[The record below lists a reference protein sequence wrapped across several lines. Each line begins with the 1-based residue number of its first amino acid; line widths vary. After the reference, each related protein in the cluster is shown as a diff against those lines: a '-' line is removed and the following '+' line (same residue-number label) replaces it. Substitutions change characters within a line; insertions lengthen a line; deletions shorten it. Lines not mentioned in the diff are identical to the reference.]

1 MPPGEELKLMSES
14 LSLPND
20 LSKIDLVAC
29 GINFIDFVQK
39 EGEIIF
45 VPSGWHHQVW
55 NLETTI
61 SINHNWFNAAN
72 LNWIHRNLV
81 KAAKEVQDEFKQF
94 SIETIDPDQLET
106 VLQAHH
112 GMNVTGFRD
121 LLMTVIQRRESGF
134 LKTHSFRTCPPSC
147 CTSDRFC
154 EEHQHRSSDLE
165 AARNMLHQ
173 LTLGQQLTR

>member
-55 NLETTI
+55 NLVSLLHFLWI
-61 SINHNWFNAAN
+61 CVLIN
-72 LNWIHRNLV
+72 LLV
-81 KAAKEVQDEFKQF
+81 
-94 SIETIDPDQLET
+94 
-106 VLQAHH
+106 
-112 GMNVTGFRD
+112 
-121 LLMTVIQRRESGF
+121 
-134 LKTHSFRTCPPSC
+134 
-147 CTSDRFC
+147 
-154 EEHQHRSSDLE
+154 
-165 AARNMLHQ
+165 
-173 LTLGQQLTR
+173 